1 MTPMIR
7 FLLGGCIL
15 LLLIVLPVAASPI
28 LASESFIPNP
38 PLVPGGQQQLVAAF
52 AIPSGTTFPKD
63 HELQLQTQLTEARWN
78 IQVIVD
84 GHNAASQP
92 ASGSAAFINGM
103 LLSYSVNHDVQFTVT
118 ITGNVPTSATGTVT
132 VLDMVEI
139 DNSNNVVPGS
149 EIVISQPVA
158 GAGTPAV
165 TTSPAIPTHTPQLVT
180 TAPVAQSPG
189 FSSVVCLTGVSLAF
203 SLLLWRRRV

>member
-1 MTPMIR
+1 MTPTIR
-7 FLLGGCIL
+7 SLLCGCIL
-15 LLLIVLPVAASPI
+15 LLLIVLPAAASPI
-28 LASESFIPNP
+28 LASESFTPNP
-38 PLVPGGQQQLVAAF
+38 PLVLGGQQQIVATF

-84 GHNAASQP
+84 GHNAAQQS

-118 ITGNVPTSATGTVT
+118 ITGNVPSSATGTVT

-139 DNSNNVVPGS
+139 DNSNNIVPGT

-158 GAGTPAV
+158 GAGTPAA
-165 TTSPAIPTHTPQLVT
+165 TTTPVVPTLTPPLVT
-180 TAPVAQSPG
+180 TAPAAQSPG
-189 FSSVVCLTGVSLAF
+189 FSSVVCLTGVSLAI
-203 SLLLWRRRV
+203 SLLLWRRRA